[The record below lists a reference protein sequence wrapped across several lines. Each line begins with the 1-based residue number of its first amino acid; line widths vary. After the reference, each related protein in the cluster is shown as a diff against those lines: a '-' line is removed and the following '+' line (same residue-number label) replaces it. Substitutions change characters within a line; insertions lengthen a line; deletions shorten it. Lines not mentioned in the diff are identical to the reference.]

1 MLLIA
6 VASLL
11 PLIETNIWF
20 IRLLDFA
27 RLQFL
32 ILLVGL
38 LALYWVLRRPRN
50 ALGWLP
56 ILLIGAAAAYHAYR
70 LHPYVPVLGEASA
83 SAEDCPAGSRLRVL
97 VANVQKGNEQAAE
110 LLRMVRAADPDLFLA
125 METNAFWDRQLA
137 GLHGQFPHRVQHIP
151 EDATY
156 FGMHLLSRL
165 ELLDPEVRFH
175 FDVDTPS
182 ISTDVRLAGGE
193 VVSFHGLH
201 PRPPHWL
208 QPSTMRDAHLLVA
221 GLAAR
226 EASRPTVLAG
236 DFNAVPWER
245 VTRRAMRIGG
255 LIDPRGGRGFY
266 PTFHADRP
274 LIFWPLDQVIYQEEF
289 ALSGI
294 EVLPEFGSDHYPI
307 LVSLCHLPAAAERQ
321 AAPALASGDL
331 EEAQTSIEAA
341 RALARARND

>member
-11 PLIETNIWF
+11 PLVETNIWF

-32 ILLVGL
+32 ILLLGL

-50 ALGWLP
+50 ALSWLP

-70 LHPYVPVLGEASA
+70 LHPYVPVLGEPSA
-83 SAEDCPAGSRLRVL
+83 AVEDCPAGSRLRVL
-97 VANVQKGNEQAAE
+97 VANVQKGNEHAAE
-110 LLRMVRAADPDLFLA
+110 LLRIVHEADPDLLLA

-137 GLHGQFPHRVQHIP
+137 TLHPQFPHQVQHIP
-151 EDATY
+151 ENAEY

-165 ELLDPEVRFH
+165 ELVDPEVRFN
-175 FDVDTPS
+175 FGSDTPS

-193 VVSFHGLH
+193 IISFQGLH
-201 PRPPHWL
+201 PRPPHWF
-208 QPSTMRDAHLLVA
+208 QPSTMRDAHLLAA

-226 EASRPTVLAG
+226 KASRPTVLAG

-274 LIFWPLDQVIYQEEF
+274 LIFWPLDQVIYQNEF

-294 EVLPEFGSDHYPI
+294 EVLPAFGSDHYPI
-307 LVSLCHLPAAAERQ
+307 LVSLCHLPAAAARQ
-321 AAPALASGDL
+321 AAPAPEDGDL
-331 EEAQTSIEAA
+331 EEAQTSIDAA
-341 RALARARND
+341 RALARSRND